1 MATPK
6 PDFATDPVVIELR
19 ERISAADREI
29 VAALNRRIELVA
41 TLKRHKDDMGYPFL
55 DPDREARMLGEL
67 AGANLGPLTP
77 EGLEELLRELL
88 QLTKRELGRQGL
100 V

>member
-1 MATPK
+1 VATPK

-19 ERISAADREI
+19 DRISSADREI

-41 TLKRHKDDMGYPFL
+41 TLKRHKDEMGYPFL
-55 DPDREARMLGEL
+55 DPDRESRMLDELAASNTGPLTDDGLGEL
-67 AGANLGPLTP
+67 LQ
-77 EGLEELLRELL
+77 ELL

-100 V
+100 A